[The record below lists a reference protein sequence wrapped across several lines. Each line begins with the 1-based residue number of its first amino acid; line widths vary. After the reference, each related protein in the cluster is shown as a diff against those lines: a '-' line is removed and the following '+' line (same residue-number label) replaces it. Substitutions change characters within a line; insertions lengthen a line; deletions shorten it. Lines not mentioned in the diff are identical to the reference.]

1 MKKSK
6 CFQWKDLQLYLGFI
20 LLLSLALLYENFFL
34 GGVALVIF
42 AYILYF
48 AMRQLEI
55 KNKEYTN
62 HIEMMSEDF
71 DQATK
76 HAIFN
81 MPFPLVITDENR
93 NIIWY
98 NTPFLNMFEDM
109 TIMDLPL
116 EKLVPS
122 LKDVEGEEVY
132 QVKLEDKHYLI
143 FSNIVDT
150 SKTESDVETMYMYY
164 WVDNTEKM
172 EVVNCFQKQR
182 PVVCLVEVDNFDE
195 AMDATPSDD
204 RPRVQADL
212 DSLISSYFYEYE
224 SLVRKFENDTYLVV
238 ITYEGFMK
246 IREKRF
252 GILDKVRNLN
262 RGNTIPLSLSIGV
275 SSPGLPFKDSY
286 KEADT
291 CLDVA
296 LGRGGD
302 QAVVRVDD
310 SYEFFGGKS
319 KAVEKR
325 NKVKARVLGIALR
338 QLIDK
343 SSEVF
348 VMPHR
353 NADMDAIGSGIGVL
367 RAIANRNKKGYLI
380 LNNSNP
386 SIDNLI
392 LRMEKEEPEMRKQLI
407 KGEDAENLVTS
418 GSLLILV
425 DNHKPSFTEY
435 PPIIDKINSI
445 VIIDHHRR
453 GKEFVENPVLTYVE
467 PYASSTCELVT
478 EMLTYMSGSLDLTN
492 FEADAMMSG
501 IVVDTKNFTFHTGVR
516 TFEAA
521 SILRRAGADMSKVR
535 ELFEDDYDTILM
547 RAEVVHNAKI
557 IFDNIAI
564 SFLDRKASNS
574 VLVAAQAA
582 DELLDIHGIKA
593 SFVLT
598 KKEDVIHISG
608 RSLGDISVQLI
619 LEKIG
624 GGGHLNMAG
633 AQLETESLE
642 EAQEQLEEAI
652 AQYLEEGAEV

>member
-20 LLLSLALLYENFFL
+20 LVLSLALLYENFFL

-98 NTPFLNMFEDM
+98 NTPFLNMFDDT
-109 TIMDLPL
+109 TIMDMPL

-122 LKDVEGEEVY
+122 LKDLKGQDSY

-143 FSNIVDT
+143 FPNIVDT
-150 SKTESDVETMYMYY
+150 SKTESDIDTMYMYY

-172 EVVNCFQKQR
+172 EILDCFQNQR

-195 AMDATPSDD
+195 AMDTTPSDD

-238 ITYEGFMK
+238 MTYEGFMK

-252 GILDKVRNLN
+252 GILDAVRNLSK
-262 RGNTIPLSLSIGV
+262 GNTIPLSLSIGV

-302 QAVVRVDD
+302 QAVVRVED

-367 RAIANRNKKGYLI
+367 RAIANRDKKGYLI

-407 KGEDAENLVTS
+407 KGEEAENLVTS

-435 PPIIDKINSI
+435 PPIIDKVNSV

-453 GKEFVENPVLTYVE
+453 GKEFVKNPVLTYIE

-598 KKEDVIHISG
+598 KKEDVVHISG

-642 EAQEQLEEAI
+642 DAQEQLEEAI
-652 AQYLEEGAEV
+652 AEYLEEGAEV